1 MNTNPPLWKPGK
13 NLLEQSI
20 LKKYM
25 DWLFVKKGLYFRDYA
40 NLWEWSVTDTEDF
53 WESIWHFFSIKSHD
67 TYFEV
72 VSKPVSGMIGTEWF
86 SKATLNYAE
95 HVFRNKTKDSPAL
108 IFQSETQGL
117 LEISWEDL
125 EKKVTAVATW
135 LRKKGVKIGDRVAAV
150 LPNSPQAVIAFLA
163 TNSVGAIWSSCSPDF
178 GKAGLVDRFKQI
190 EPKVLFVTDGYS
202 YNGKWHDKTG
212 LAAELKSEL
221 TTLKE
226 IAVIPGTPTKST
238 EQIAFTSWDDILH
251 IPNPVV
257 EFEAVPFSHPI
268 WILYSSG
275 TTGMPKAIT
284 HSVGGCLLE
293 HHKALALHQN
303 VKPGDRYLW
312 YSTTGWMMWNYA
324 LSSLLV
330 GATLVLYDGSV
341 SHPNLQVLWTLVD
354 KAKVNH
360 FGSGAAFLT
369 ACMKEGL
376 RLPPDRLKHLQ
387 TIGATG
393 SPLSPE
399 TYNWVYQNI
408 KKDVWLISLSGG
420 TDVCSA
426 FVGGCPLLPVYAG
439 EIQCRMLGSKVE
451 AFDEKGNALMNE
463 LGEMVL
469 TQPMPSM
476 PVYFWN
482 DPDNTRYEA
491 SYFEHY
497 PGIWR
502 HGDWIKITPRGS
514 VIIYGRSD
522 TTLNRDGVRIGTAE
536 VYRALETISYI
547 RDSLV
552 LYIENNEENGLMPLF
567 VVTNDGEPLTDE
579 QKATIKNT
587 LKEQCSPRHVPDAIY
602 DIAAIPYTINGKK
615 MEAPVKHLLQGKP
628 LDTLTNLS
636 TVRNPEALGLFQDFY
651 TSTWQQNSALLTNT

>member
-1 MNTNPPLWKPGK
+1 MNTTPPLWKPGK
-13 NLLEQSI
+13 NLVEQSV

-53 WESIWHFFSIKSHD
+53 WESIWQFFSIKSHD

-72 VSKPVSGMIGTEWF
+72 ISKPGSGMIGTGWF
-86 SKATLNYAE
+86 SKSTLNYAE
-95 HVFRNKTKDSPAL
+95 HVFRNKTNEHPAL

-117 LEISWEDL
+117 TELSWDDL
-125 EKKVTAVATW
+125 EKDVAAVATW
-135 LRKKGVKIGDRVAAV
+135 LRKRGIRYGDRIAAV
-150 LPNSPQAVIAFLA
+150 ISNSPQAVIAFLA
-163 TNSVGAIWSSCSPDF
+163 ANSIGAIWSSCSPDF
-178 GKAGLVDRFKQI
+178 GKTGIVDRFKQI
-190 EPKVLFVTDGYS
+190 EPKVLFILDGYS
-202 YNGKWHDKTG
+202 YNGNWFDKSD
-212 LAAELKSEL
+212 LAVELKNEL
-221 TTLKE
+221 SSLKE
-226 IAVIPGTPTKST
+226 IAVIPGDTARVTEPT
-238 EQIAFTSWDDILH
+238 QFTSWDDLLH
-251 IPNPVV
+251 IPNPTL
-257 EFEAVPFSHPI
+257 EFEPVAFNHPI

-275 TTGMPKAIT
+275 TTGIPKAIT
-284 HSVGGCLLE
+284 HSAGGCLLE
-293 HHKALALHQN
+293 HYKALALHQN
-303 VKPGDRYLW
+303 VKAGDRYLW

-341 SHPNLQVLWTLVD
+341 SYPDLQVLWTLVD

-360 FGSGAAFLT
+360 FGSGAAFFA

-376 RLPPDRLKHLQ
+376 RVPSDRLKHLS

-399 TYNWVYQNI
+399 TYRWIYQNI

-451 AFDEKGNALMNE
+451 AFDENGSPVINE
-463 LGEMVL
+463 VGEMVL

-476 PVYFWN
+476 PLYFWN
-482 DPDNTRYEA
+482 DPDNNRYHS

-497 PGIWR
+497 PGTWR
-502 HGDWIKITPRGS
+502 HGDWIKITPSGS

-522 TTLNRDGVRIGTAE
+522 TTLNRGGVRIGTAE
-536 VYRALETISYI
+536 VYRVLETVAYL

-552 LYIENNEENGLMPLF
+552 VYVEQNDGGGIMPLF
-567 VVTNDGEPLTDE
+567 VVTEDGQHLTDA
-579 QKATIKNT
+579 QKEEIKRT
-587 LKEQCSPRHVPDAIY
+587 LKEQCSPRHAPDAIY
-602 DIAAIPYTINGKK
+602 EIGAIPYTINGKK
-615 MEAPVKHLLQGKP
+615 METPVKQLLQGKAIS
-628 LDTLTNLS
+628 TAAHFA
-636 TVRNPEALGLFQDFY
+636 TVRNPEALGFFQTFY
-651 TSTWQQNSALLTNT
+651 DSIWQQKTTLLANT

>member
-1 MNTNPPLWKPGK
+1 
-13 NLLEQSI
+13 
-20 LKKYM
+20 M

-53 WESIWHFFSIKSHD
+53 WESIWHFFSIKAHD

-72 VSKPVSGMIGTEWF
+72 INKPNFGMIGTEWF
-86 SKATLNYAE
+86 TKATLSYAE

-108 IFQSETQGL
+108 IFQSETKNL
-117 LEISWEDL
+117 KEVSWEDL
-125 EKKVTAVATW
+125 EKEVAAVATW
-135 LRKKGVKIGDRVAAV
+135 LRKKGVKTGDRVVAV

-163 TNSVGAIWSSCSPDF
+163 TNSVGAIWSCCSPDF
-178 GKAGLVDRFKQI
+178 GTAGLVDRFKQI

-202 YNGKWHDKTG
+202 YNGKWYDKSD
-212 LAAELKSEL
+212 LALNLK
-221 TTLKE
+221 TKIPTLRE
-226 IAVIPGTPTKST
+226 IAIVPGTTPSGLEPTT
-238 EQIAFTSWDDILH
+238 FTSWDDILH
-251 IPNPVV
+251 IPNPVL
-257 EFEAVPFSHPI
+257 EFEAVPFNHPI

-275 TTGMPKAIT
+275 TTGTPKAIT

-293 HHKALALHQN
+293 HYKALALHQN

-341 SHPNLQVLWTLVD
+341 SYPNLSVLWTLVE
-354 KAKVNH
+354 KAKINH
-360 FGSGAAFLT
+360 FGSGAAFFT

-393 SPLSPE
+393 SPLSAE
-399 TYNWVYQNI
+399 AYHWVYQNI

-439 EIQCRMLGSKVE
+439 EIQCRMLGSRVE
-451 AFDEKGNALMNE
+451 SFDEKGNSKIGE

-469 TQPMPSM
+469 SQPMPSM

-482 DPDNTRYEA
+482 DPGNSRYES

-497 PGIWR
+497 PGVWR
-502 HGDWIKITPRGS
+502 HGDWIEITSRGS

-522 TTLNRDGVRIGTAE
+522 TTLNRSGVRIGTAE
-536 VYRALETISYI
+536 VYRALETISTI
-547 RDSLV
+547 RDSLI
-552 LYIENNEENGLMPLF
+552 LHFENSESGGFMPLF
-567 VVTNDGEPLTDE
+567 VVTVNGEALTEE
-579 QKATIKNT
+579 QKKEIKAT

-602 DIAAIPYTINGKK
+602 DIADIPYTINGKK
-615 MEAPVKHLLQGKP
+615 MEAPIKQLLLGKP
-628 LDTLTNLS
+628 VSNSSNLA
-636 TVRNPEALGLFQDFY
+636 TMRNPEALKVFQKFFD
-651 TSTWQQNSALLTNT
+651 TTWQTNSALVANS